1 MAFTVINTTD
11 TLEQMRVKLNTL
23 RQTDFGNPS
32 LLAGAGL
39 SSTSIVGAVVEIAGV
54 AFNAAAVSFS

>member
-23 RQTDFGNPS
+23 TQTDFGNDFVIY
-32 LLAGAGL
+32 L
-39 SSTSIVGAVVEIAGV
+39 VEKGHLMHNVEMKLFFTILP
-54 AFNAAAVSFS
+54 AFRKVFS